1 MSKTAILAGK
11 STAWSESGGG
21 GVLGEEEE
29 EGSELGD
36 RMHLR
41 ADKDG
46 QHWEHLGQNLLVLA
60 QRPSTCASGGTKAL
74 LVFYF
79 LALDLQKVGH

>member
-1 MSKTAILAGK
+1 MWVLGKNTMSKTAILAGK

-46 QHWEHLGQNLLVLA
+46 
-60 QRPSTCASGGTKAL
+60 
-74 LVFYF
+74 
-79 LALDLQKVGH
+79 